1 MQYYTFLYNTIRYI
15 HYNSRNTKQYDTCVC
30 KMPSFVYLV
39 KCLLLHLPSK
49 RRKCSATLF
58 RAASLCRAWKKVENQ
73 NGGQDKDEFTRPGRL
88 AHRKSQFHSPGPRQK
103 LQKSIYQL
111 HNNKGL
117 KCIHLT
123 PRILPI
129 RKVPVEQGDPSLH
142 MGEDPNQPLGHFQ
155 FYQN

>member
-1 MQYYTFLYNTIRYI
+1 MQYYTFLYNTIRYFTI
-15 HYNSRNTKQYDTCVC
+15 HAIPSNMTPASARCHLLCIWSNVC
-30 KMPSFVYLV
+30 FCICQASVESVQQP
-39 KCLLLHLPSK
+39 
-49 RRKCSATLF
+49 CSALF
-58 RAASLCRAWKKVENQ
+58 LSVVPGKNRKSKWW
-73 NGGQDKDEFTRPGRL
+73 QDKDEFTRPGRL

-129 RKVPVEQGDPSLH
+129 RKVPWEQGDPSLH